1 MSLLINNY
9 SIDVWVNFIIYLN
22 HFNIYSLTL
31 TLSQLKQVIQ
41 QDFLEYI
48 PLLELIIRS
57 HL

>member
-9 SIDVWVNFIIYLN
+9 SIDVWVNFIIYLS

-31 TLSQLKQVIQ
+31 TLSQLKQLIQ

>member
-9 SIDVWVNFIIYLN
+9 IDVWVNFIIYLS

>member
-9 SIDVWVNFIIYLN
+9 SIDVWVNFIIYLS